1 MIDRIEVYA
10 VRLFSFESK
19 TFMTTQFASVAQTT
33 LKAFRSSFLDFVGDP
48 FHLAEKDC
56 VRYIPDGLLIVENG
70 TIQEL
75 GAYETLKHR
84 YPNVSID
91 DHSGMLIVPGFIDVH
106 IHFPQ
111 TGIIGSYG
119 EQLLQWLNRYTFPTE
134 QRFQDKAY
142 ASEVAAFF
150 LDELLRNG
158 TTTAVVLAAVFP
170 ESVDAFFEQSNR
182 RQMRMIAG
190 KVMMDRNAP
199 DFLVDTAETSYQD
212 SKELIGKWHNTGRS
226 SYAITPR
233 FAPTSTREQLQF
245 AGKLLEEFPDA
256 YLHTHLSENRD
267 EIAWVKELF
276 PECDGYLDVYD
287 RAGLVGSRSIFA
299 HGIYLTESEFERLS
313 EAKSTIAYCP
323 TSNLFLGS
331 GLFNLETATQSGIN
345 VGLATDVGGG
355 TSFSM
360 LKTASEAYKIAQL
373 RNQTLSPLQAFFL
386 STLGGARSLS
396 LDDKIG
402 NFQIGKEADFVVL
415 DAQSTPI
422 LAFRNSDT
430 VPTTIEELSDR
441 LFSLI
446 ILGDD
451 RAIRATY
458 ILGECA
464 MARRKG

>member
-1 MIDRIEVYA
+1 
-10 VRLFSFESK
+10 
-19 TFMTTQFASVAQTT
+19 MTTLDFASVAQTS
-33 LKAFRSSFLDFVGDP
+33 LKAFRASFLDFVGDP
-48 FHLAEKDC
+48 FHQLEKDC
-56 VRYIPDGLLIVENG
+56 VRYIADGLLIVENG
-70 TIQEL
+70 TIKEL
-75 GAYETLKHR
+75 GSYESLKNY
-84 YPNVSID
+84 YPHGSIED
-91 DHSGMLIVPGFIDVH
+91 YSGLLIVPGFIDVH

-111 TGIIGSYG
+111 TGIIASYG

-134 QRFQDKAY
+134 RQFQNKAY
-142 ASEVAAFF
+142 AAEVAAFF

-158 TTTAVVLAAVFP
+158 TTTAVVLATVFP
-170 ESVDAFFEQSNR
+170 ESVDAFFEESNR
-182 RQMRMIAG
+182 RRMRMIAG
-190 KVMMDRNAP
+190 KVMMNRNAP
-199 DFLVDTAETSYQD
+199 DFLTDTAESSYQD
-212 SKELIGKWHNTGRS
+212 SKELIEKWHNTGRS

-299 HGIYLTESEFERLS
+299 HGIYLSEAEFERLS
-313 EAKSTIAYCP
+313 DAKSTIAYCP

-331 GLFNLETATQSGIN
+331 GLFDLETATQSAIH

-373 RNQTLSPLQAFFL
+373 RGQNLSPLQALFL

-402 NFQIGKEADFVVL
+402 NFEIGKEADFVVL
-415 DAQSTPI
+415 DARSTPI
-422 LAFRNSDT
+422 LAFRNAET
-430 VPTTIEELSDR
+430 VPDTIEDVADR

-464 MARRKG
+464 MARSQSGIC